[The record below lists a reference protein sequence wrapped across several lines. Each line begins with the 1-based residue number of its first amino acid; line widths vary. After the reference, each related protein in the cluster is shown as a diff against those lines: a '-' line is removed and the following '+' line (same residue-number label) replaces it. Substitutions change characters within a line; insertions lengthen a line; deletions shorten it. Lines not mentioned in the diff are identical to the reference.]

1 MTYFTQCEVN
11 NPKFPKLSAELSKLK
26 MTEGG
31 ISAVCKIMEESNR
44 RAAMDLLFGLVSEG
58 SLTPEIAIKK
68 LGFDDV
74 DELFSEMEK
83 AGYKVP
89 EMA

>member
-1 MTYFTQCEVN
+1 
-11 NPKFPKLSAELSKLK
+11 
-26 MTEGG
+26 
-31 ISAVCKIMEESNR
+31 
-44 RAAMDLLFGLVSEG
+44 MDILFELVSEG

-74 DELFSEMEK
+74 DELFSEMKK